1 MSQTD
6 HRTNN
11 WKKSYNHGL
20 KKRVR
25 LHFLLL
31 WLTFAKENESLWLY
45 SFFLADLWFNSSQV
59 LRSYWTEADP
69 GFSSWG
75 GAPVRNDLTGGW
87 QTNFES
93 ELWRRRL
100 MTRLSW
106 WTAEKTYHLHGTPHK
121 FLNIILCFTS
131 TPINHS
137 FFFLFY
143 LQNIDLSGICRSF
156 QGGGVHTPCI
166 PPLDLLL
173 FHLQLFAYYSVRYLS
188 EPVCLKGIKFFLS
201 ILQNFKLP
209 ICGFQQINRV

>member
-1 MSQTD
+1 MS
-6 HRTNN
+6 
-11 WKKSYNHGL
+11 
-20 KKRVR
+20 
-25 LHFLLL
+25 HFDY
-31 WLTFAKENESLWLY
+31 TV
-45 SFFLADLWFNSSQV
+45 FFLADLWFNSSQV

-137 FFFLFY
+137 FFSFFICKILIYQESAGHFRGEGCTPPASLPYIFSCFTCNYLLTTQLGIYLNLF
-143 LQNIDLSGICRSF
+143 
-156 QGGGVHTPCI
+156 V
-166 PPLDLLL
+166 
-173 FHLQLFAYYSVRYLS
+173 
-188 EPVCLKGIKFFLS
+188 
-201 ILQNFKLP
+201 
-209 ICGFQQINRV
+209 

>member
-1 MSQTD
+1 MSTAD
-6 HRTNN
+6 TYEPN
-11 WKKSYNHGL
+11 WPQDQQLEEILQPRPK

-25 LHFLLL
+25 LYFLLL

-59 LRSYWTEADP
+59 LRSYWTEVDP

-137 FFFLFY
+137 FFSFF
-143 LQNIDLSGICRSF
+143 ICKILIYQESAGHFR
-156 QGGGVHTPCI
+156 GEGCTP
-166 PPLDLLL
+166 P
-173 FHLQLFAYYSVRYLS
+173 AS
-188 EPVCLKGIKFFLS
+188 
-201 ILQNFKLP
+201 LP
-209 ICGFQQINRV
+209 